1 MSKTTN
7 YILELESSGEVYFNE
22 EEKSYVTRDRRRHP
36 NADQIHGEGEASRDS
51 LGEVGGRT
59 VSVYHLR
66 RQRTSNQEAISTEAG
81 LLPTGAELPEVLQG
95 GKGN

>member
-7 YILELESSGEVYFNE
+7 YILELERLGEVYFKE
-22 EEKSYVTRDRRRHP
+22 DEKSYVTRDRRGHP
-36 NADQIHGEGEASRDS
+36 NADEIHGSRKASRDS
-51 LGEVGGRT
+51 LGEVGSRT
-59 VSVYHLR
+59 VSVYPLR
-66 RQRTSNQEAISTEAG
+66 SQRTSNQEAISTEAG